1 MLDLVVLLTLSLLF
15 MAALSLLFAGFVW
28 TPWLIGLGLIGLLVA
43 LRRVTSVA
51 DQQLAL
57 GVMTQSDKVSSSAAV
72 SSQPEA
78 LAHPEHAEPVMLYR
92 GAKYKVEHSSEA
104 ASAAPSSPVTF
115 TGKYRGTPW
124 RRSQ

>member
-1 MLDLVVLLTLSLLF
+1 MLDLVVLLTLALLL

-57 GVMTQSDKVSSSAAV
+57 GVMPQPDEAPSSAAV
-72 SSQPEA
+72 PPQPEA
-78 LAHPEHAEPVMLYR
+78 LAHPDHAESVMLYR
-92 GAKYKVEHSSEA
+92 GAKYKVAHSSDA
-104 ASAAPSSPVTF
+104 ASATPSPPITF